1 MRREKISLTCSQIPR
16 CRLGA
21 AFSPVAL
28 PLAPPSPLAGSTRQ
42 QQMTGASP
50 SETAAT
56 MPKVSAAAAALKF
69 YALAAA
75 AAAKLGAAKAGAF
88 AAAKGAAA
96 GAYATKVQGALGAGA
111 AAFRVAM
118 AA

>member
-56 MPKVSAAAAALKF
+56 MPKASRQPRKSPANRSLN
-69 YALAAA
+69 YGQN
-75 AAAKLGAAKAGAF
+75 AAKCAPEC
-88 AAAKGAAA
+88 
-96 GAYATKVQGALGAGA
+96 
-111 AAFRVAM
+111 R
-118 AA
+118 

>member
-50 SETAAT
+50 SETTAT
-56 MPKVSAAAAALKF
+56 MPKASRQPRKSPVKGSLK
-69 YALAAA
+69 YVQN
-75 AAAKLGAAKAGAF
+75 AAKCAPNTAKCP
-88 AAAKGAAA
+88 
-96 GAYATKVQGALGAGA
+96 
-111 AAFRVAM
+111 
-118 AA
+118 